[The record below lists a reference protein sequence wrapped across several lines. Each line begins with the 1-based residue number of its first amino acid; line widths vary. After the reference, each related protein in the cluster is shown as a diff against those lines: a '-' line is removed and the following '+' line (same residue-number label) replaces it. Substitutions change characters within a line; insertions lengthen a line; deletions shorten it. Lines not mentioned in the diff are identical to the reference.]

1 MSNRPS
7 SFKFAQI
14 FPTGTIAMICG
25 IGAIANLVQN
35 LAIACLIGMVG
46 ISIGMATLR
55 MRVERLDKTLA
66 FMGIIL
72 SFIPIVY
79 AVIDWVKE

>member
-1 MSNRPS
+1 
-7 SFKFAQI
+7 
-14 FPTGTIAMICG
+14 MICG

-35 LAIACLIGMVG
+35 LAIACLIGIVG

-55 MRVERLDKTLA
+55 MRGERLDKTLA
-66 FMGIIL
+66 SMGIIL